1 METIE
6 LKQITNADKLLR
18 TTPPDDHGAR
28 VISKASKLTING
40 ECVGIYLNI
49 SASEVSAMRK
59 VARSTKFAK
68 SSRSGKGL
76 PTQSSVF
83 GALPRTPH
91 RTDFCR
97 FSQQSTKEQ
106 NNFASAFNYSERIAE
121 IYKEHLPEAYE
132 YNLKLLREGVHA
144 DWRPND
150 TPFTTCN
157 FNINHAIKYHRD
169 NGNFKGVFSN
179 VLILK
184 DGVTGGQLV
193 FPELGIAFEQADG
206 ALGIFDGQKW
216 IHGVTA
222 LQKTNPNGYRA
233 SIVYYALSGMK
244 NCYPYKEET
253 ARFKKLRVE
262 KEEQRAKGNPN
273 LRKQYAKFLAEKSA
287 GA

>member
-6 LKQITNADKLLR
+6 LKQVANADKLLR
-18 TTPPDDHGAR
+18 TTPPDDHGSR
-28 VISKASKLTING
+28 LIKHDSKLVIGG
-40 ECVGIYLNI
+40 ECVGIYVNLP
-49 SASEVSAMRK
+49 ASEVAEMRD
-59 VARSTKFAK
+59 VARSTKFVATA
-68 SSRSGKGL
+68 RARHGL

-83 GALPRTPH
+83 GSLPRVPI
-91 RTDFCR
+91 RVDFCR

-106 NNFASAFNYSERIAE
+106 RNFMAAFNYSERIAA
-121 IYKEHLPEAYE
+121 IYQEHLPEAYA
-132 YNLKLLREGVHA
+132 YNLRLLRENVHA

-169 NGNFKGVFSN
+169 SGNFKGVFSN

-184 DGVTGGQLV
+184 DGIEGGQLV

-216 IHGVTA
+216 VHGVTA
-222 LQKTNPNGYRA
+222 LQKLKPSGYRA

-244 NCYPYKEET
+244 NCYPYKDET

-262 KEEQRAKGNPN
+262 KEERRARGSHE
-273 LRKQYAKFLAEKSA
+273 LRAQAKWISNV
-287 GA
+287 

>member
-1 METIE
+1 
-6 LKQITNADKLLR
+6 
-18 TTPPDDHGAR
+18 
-28 VISKASKLTING
+28 
-40 ECVGIYLNI
+40 LNLA
-49 SASEVSAMRK
+49 ASEIAAMRR
-59 VARSTKFAK
+59 VARSTKFSAGG
-68 SSRSGKGL
+68 RVRRGL

-83 GALPRTPH
+83 GSLPRNAL

-97 FSQQSTKEQ
+97 FSQQSSKERE
-106 NNFASAFNYSERIAE
+106 NFASAFNYSERIAA

-132 YNLKLLREGVHA
+132 YNLKLLRENVHA
-144 DWRPND
+144 DWRPNE

-169 NGNFKGVFSN
+169 NGNFRGVFSN

-184 DGVTGGQLV
+184 DGVAGGQLV

-216 IHGVTA
+216 IHGVTN
-222 LQKTNPNGYRA
+222 LQKKRPDGYRA

-253 ARFKKLRVE
+253 ARFKKLRVK
-262 KEEQRAKGNPN
+262 KEEERAGGNQK
-273 LRKQYAKFLAEKSA
+273 LKETYAKFLAEKSA
-287 GA
+287 GT

>member
-6 LKQITNADKLLR
+6 LKQVANADKLLR
-18 TTPPDDHGAR
+18 TTPPDDHGSR
-28 VISKASKLTING
+28 LIKHDSKLVIGG
-40 ECVGIYLNI
+40 ECVGIYVNLP
-49 SASEVSAMRK
+49 ASEVAAMRD
-59 VARSTKFAK
+59 VARSTKFVATA
-68 SSRSGKGL
+68 RAAKGL

-83 GALPRTPH
+83 GSLPRTPF
-91 RTDFCR
+91 RVDFCR

-106 NNFASAFNYSERIAE
+106 RNFMAAFNYSERIAA
-121 IYKEHLPEAYE
+121 IYQEHLPEAYA
-132 YNLKLLREGVHA
+132 YNLRLLRENVHA

-169 NGNFKGVFSN
+169 SGNFKGVFSN

-184 DGVTGGQLV
+184 DGIAGGQLV

-216 IHGVTA
+216 MHGVTA
-222 LQKTNPNGYRA
+222 LQKLKPSGYRA

-262 KEEQRAKGNPN
+262 KEEQRSKGSPN
-273 LRKQYAKFLAEKSA
+273 LRKKYAALLAEKSA
-287 GA
+287 GT